1 MLTPRQSTIAAAAGP
16 SYWSLLFS
24 DDHANVDSEAAFPLL
39 SASIKKACTNLE
51 TTFTALAGYA
61 GATLILAYHLSEHY
75 KNDARS
81 IFIASKRTAE
91 ELAELNGHTPV
102 PHKEAISAINKILY
116 SDSMELKLWLL
127 VDIIRTANN
136 IIEM

>member
-1 MLTPRQSTIAAAAGP
+1 MLTPRQSAIAATAGP
-16 SYWSLLFS
+16 SYWSPLFS

-39 SASIKKACTNLE
+39 STSIKKECTSLE

-81 IFIASKRTAE
+81 IFIASKRTAA
-91 ELAELNGHTPV
+91 ELTELNGHTPV

-116 SDSMELKLWLL
+116 SDSVESKLWLL
-127 VDIIRTANN
+127 VDIIRIANHITEN
-136 IIEM
+136 